1 LPDWAFDK
9 LYVVLVAPPI
19 AVPPKYHWYD
29 VTAGRPEAVTVN
41 WTLLPAVTVW
51 LCGCVWMAGAI
62 ANSPTRTV

>member
-1 LPDWAFDK
+1 MPL
-9 LYVVLVAPPI
+9 
-19 AVPPKYHWYD
+19 KYHWYD